1 MDWKKFFIAFV
12 AGVWFHLPDFG
23 FLWYGKLNAWCNI
36 RKCQHFGEPK
46 PILAI
51 TSQRSFLG
59 TL

>member
-12 AGVWFHLPDFG
+12 AAFG
-23 FLWYGKLNAWCNI
+23 FIFLFGFVWLRQADAWCKSGSADTLAN
-36 RKCQHFGEPK
+36 RK
-46 PILAI
+46 PILVI